1 MLSENI
7 PTTIVR
13 ILEHKTSQ
21 KEGTKG
27 NIRRRNLFKNLF
39 FYLGAGL
46 MGFYRVHM
54 LDVISV
60 EFLIVPLIL
69 LVGGFYTFFTAIFG
83 VYATMKEDS
92 CLVSQQKRRK
102 NMWQCYFIELRNIK
116 WYI

>member
-1 MLSENI
+1 
-7 PTTIVR
+7 
-13 ILEHKTSQ
+13 
-21 KEGTKG
+21 
-27 NIRRRNLFKNLF
+27 
-39 FYLGAGL
+39 

-92 CLVSQQKRRK
+92 CLVSQQIKERK
-102 NMWQCYFIELRNIK
+102 NRKTVSAMLFNRVKEHKMKY
-116 WYI
+116 

>member
-1 MLSENI
+1 
-7 PTTIVR
+7 
-13 ILEHKTSQ
+13 
-21 KEGTKG
+21 
-27 NIRRRNLFKNLF
+27 
-39 FYLGAGL
+39 

-92 CLVSQQKRRK
+92 CLVSQQIKESK
-102 NMWQCYFIELRNIK
+102 IAKQIWQCYLIELK
-116 WYI
+116 KHKMKYLVQ